1 MSTDPVPHV
10 LYIVSD
16 ATGETAYRVTRAA
29 LTQFKDHL
37 VDIRWRQG
45 TRTVEQVKEIVCEAA
60 QTNALIVHSIVIPEL
75 RQAILD
81 ESRIHDVPIHDVIGP
96 ALLHLSDWL
105 GDQPAHRPAVLNQIN
120 ESYFQRIT
128 ALEYAVRHDDGRNA
142 GELDRADLVLVGVSR
157 TSKTPLSIYFAYRG
171 WMVGNVP
178 LVMGI
183 EPPDILFRLPRS
195 RVVALTVRADR
206 LATLRSKRQRRLH
219 MKGSYDST
227 DSIGEEL
234 RHAREIIA
242 RGGWPTVDMSI
253 KSIEEAATEI
263 LEWVEKAVC

>member
-1 MSTDPVPHV
+1 MAADPEPRV

-45 TRTVEQVKEIVCEAA
+45 TRTVEQVKAVVCEAH
-60 QTNALIVHSIVIPEL
+60 QTSGLIVHSLVIPEL

-81 ESRIHDVPIHDVIGP
+81 ESRVQGVMIHDVIGP
-96 ALLHLSDWL
+96 ALMHLSDWL
-105 GDQPAHRPAVLNQIN
+105 GDQPANQPAVLNQIN

-142 GELDRADLVLVGVSR
+142 QELDRADLVLVGVSR

-183 EPPDILFRLPRS
+183 EPPDILFKLPRS

-206 LATLRSKRQRRLH
+206 LAALRSKRQRRLH
-219 MKGSYDST
+219 MTGSYDST
-227 DSIGEEL
+227 DSIGDEL

-263 LEWVEKAVC
+263 LELVDRA

>member
-1 MSTDPVPHV
+1 MAADPEPRV

-60 QTNALIVHSIVIPEL
+60 QTNALIVHSLVIPEL

-81 ESRIHDVPIHDVIGP
+81 ESRIHSVTIHDVIGP
-96 ALLHLSDWL
+96 ALMHLSDWL
-105 GDQPAHRPAVLNQIN
+105 EDQPAHRPAVLDQIN

-183 EPPDILFRLPRS
+183 EPPDILFKLPRS

-206 LATLRSKRQRRLH
+206 LATLRSKRQNRLK

-227 DSIGEEL
+227 DAIGDEL

-253 KSIEEAATEI
+253 KSIEEAASEI
-263 LEWVEKAVC
+263 LELVEKALY